1 LELDDGI
8 NPCTVIEVR
17 DGNIRASM
25 AIILWQD

>member
-8 NPCTVIEVR
+8 NPYNVIEVR
-17 DGNIRASM
+17 GGNIRASM